1 MLQRLSNSTE
11 AGETVPTAEDAIPAP
26 DRFAVRINA
35 IREEA
40 EGIRSFEFVSLD
52 GADLPPFTAGAHLH
66 VHLDKKISRQYSLCN
81 DPAERHRY
89 VVAVLREEGGRGG
102 SRLMH
107 DSLKEGQ
114 ELWISGPENHFPLA
128 DLGVNFHLLL
138 AGGIGVTPMMAM
150 IEELERQ
157 RQDYLMHYCT
167 RSPERTAFLERLAPR
182 IEQGKVVLYHDGGD
196 PARGLDVADALA
208 EHRIGM
214 HLYACGPAGFL
225 QAVNSSVGAWPPH
238 AVHQEYFTAREM
250 TEEEKAWDAKAFQV
264 KIASTGAVID
274 VPAGRS
280 IVDVLRDHGIDVQT
294 DCQEGYCGTCIT
306 HYVEG
311 DPVHRDT
318 VLNDSDREDYVMLCC
333 ARSRSDLLVLDL

>member
-1 MLQRLSNSTE
+1 MLADSTE
-11 AGETVPTAEDAIPAP
+11 AGDAVPTAEGATAGNE
-26 DRFAVRINA
+26 RFAVRVNA

-40 EGIRSFEFVSLD
+40 DGIRSFEFVSPD
-52 GADLPPFTAGAHLH
+52 GSDLPPFTAGAHLH
-66 VHLDKKISRQYSLCN
+66 VHLDDKISRQYSLCN

-89 VVAVLREEGGRGG
+89 VVAVLREENGRGG
-102 SRLMH
+102 SKLMH
-107 DSLKEGQ
+107 DSISEGQ
-114 ELWISGPENHFPLA
+114 EVWISGPENHFALA
-128 DLGVNFHLLL
+128 DRAVNFHLLL

-150 IEELERQ
+150 IEELER
-157 RQDYLMHYCT
+157 RGHDYRMHYCT
-167 RSPERTAFLERLAPR
+167 RGPERTAFLDRLAPR
-182 IEQGKVVLYHDGGD
+182 IEAGKVVLHHDGGD
-196 PARGLDVADALA
+196 PARGLDVKATLA

-238 AVHQEYFTAREM
+238 TVHQEYFTAREM
-250 TEEEKAWDAKAFQV
+250 TEEEKAWDTKPFQV

-274 VPAGRS
+274 IPAGRS
-280 IVDVLRDHGIDVQT
+280 IVDVLRDYGINVQT

-318 VLNDSDREDYVMLCC
+318 VLDDTDREDYVMICC
-333 ARSRSDLLVLDL
+333 ARARSDLLVLDL